1 MFNSCH
7 ILNSFQEEIKGQIQ
21 TITHTKRRKMG
32 RKRRKNRKEGE
43 TEILAIGRICIK
55 KRNSKQKC
63 IKRFYVK
70 N

>member
-1 MFNSCH
+1 MPYTKQFPGR
-7 ILNSFQEEIKGQIQ
+7 IKGQIQ
-21 TITHTKRRKMG
+21 TITHTKKEENG
-32 RKRRKNRKEGE
+32 EEEEKKNRKEGE
-43 TEILAIGRICIK
+43 TEILANSGICIK